1 MSAEAREAP
10 SRGRWYAVQ
19 TTARHENR
27 VCQLIQQEIEKEQ
40 QEVEGEQQET
50 EAASRRGDRD
60 GDRALLE
67 VMVPTHEVVEIRKG
81 KRVPAVRPL
90 YPGYLLVRM
99 VLDQKAEHRL
109 SAIKGVRLVRQDGRP
124 HPLRED
130 EVNRIMGI
138 EAEEEKPAREEIP
151 FRAGQVVEIVQGPFA
166 DFSGSVQEVYSDK
179 GKVKVE
185 VSLFGRPTSVELDFT
200 QLKGL

>member
-1 MSAEAREAP
+1 MSAGVREAP
-10 SRGRWYAVQ
+10 RRDRWYAVQ
-19 TTARHENR
+19 TQARHENR
-27 VCQLIQQEIEKEQ
+27 IRQLIQQEIEKER
-40 QEVEGEQQET
+40 QEIEGDPD
-50 EAASRRGDRD
+50 RGD
-60 GDRALLE
+60 GDRALIE

-99 VLDQKAEHRL
+99 VLDQQTEHRL
-109 SAIKGVRLVRQDGRP
+109 SALKGVRLVRQDGQP
-124 HPLRED
+124 QALRED

-138 EAEEEKPAREEIP
+138 ETEEEQPAREEIP
-151 FRAGQVVEIVQGPFA
+151 FRAGQIVEIVQGPFA

>member
-1 MSAEAREAP
+1 MSAAP
-10 SRGRWYAVQ
+10 IRASQADAVGSWYAVQ
-19 TTARHENR
+19 TQARHENR
-27 VCQLIQQEIEKEQ
+27 VCQLIQQEIDKD
-40 QEVEGEQQET
+40 
-50 EAASRRGDRD
+50 AAPDREI
-60 GDRALLE
+60 RE

-81 KRVPAVRPL
+81 KRVPVVRPL

-99 VLDQKAEHRL
+99 VLNDRTEHRL
-109 SAIKGVRLVRQDGRP
+109 SALKGVRLVRQGQAV
-124 HPLRED
+124 HPLREE
-130 EVNRIMGI
+130 EVNKIMGI
-138 EAEEEKPAREEIP
+138 ETEEEAPAREEIP
-151 FRAGQVVEIVQGPFA
+151 FRVGQVVEIVHGPFA